1 MPATKSDFT
10 ATEIKAGMFVLG
22 ALVIL
27 VVFVAAIRGCRPGPE
42 NVSRYAASFSNIA
55 GLNLRADVRFGGVQ
69 VGQVTN
75 IKPDP
80 EDRTKILVTMEVSDS
95 IPVNR
100 ASVAT
105 IEQVSLTAEKHLE
118 ISTGSA
124 DAELLASGDRIAS
137 GAASAGLIDMSQLE
151 GVTARMETL
160 LDGLIVLVGHGPAAS
175 DGSSENAAGVDV
187 PMLLESLKATLED
200 SAAAARELT
209 GLIADNR
216 EGFGDVVQQLGTLEA
231 SANELVREVSGLV
244 ADNRQPLHE
253 SLVNVQRL
261 TEDMSLQMDR
271 LAASLTVGLR
281 HLEDTGGNLSDFMDD
296 QRPALEDI
304 VRNLRD
310 TTANLRR
317 LTGMLADQPDALLR
331 GRRPSGR
338 ESGDDR

>member
-10 ATEIKAGMFVLG
+10 ATEVKAGLFVLG

-42 NVSRYAASFSNIA
+42 NVSMYAASFSNIA

-69 VGQVTN
+69 VGQVTS
-75 IKPDP
+75 IEPDP
-80 EDRTKILVTMEVSDS
+80 EDRAKILVTMEVADN

-124 DAELLASGDRIAS
+124 DAALLAGGDRIAA
-137 GAASAGLIDMSQLE
+137 GAGTSGLIDMSQLE
-151 GVTARMETL
+151 GVTSRLETL
-160 LDGLIVLVGHGPAAS
+160 LDGLIVLVGNGPSEAG
-175 DGSSENAAGVDV
+175 GSSEHAAAVDV
-187 PMLLESLKATLED
+187 PMLLESLKITLED

-216 EGFGDVVQQLGTLEA
+216 EGFGDVVRQLGTLET
-231 SANELVREVSGLV
+231 SANELVAELSNLI
-244 ADNRQPLHE
+244 AENRQPLNA

-261 TEDMSLQMDR
+261 TEDMSRQMDQ

-281 HLEDTGGNLSDFMDD
+281 HLEDTGGNLSDFVDD

-317 LTGMLADQPDALLR
+317 LSGMLADQPDALLR
-331 GRRPSGR
+331 GRPTHGR
-338 ESGDDR
+338 QSGDDR